1 MGKGGQTIG
10 FHYGFDILF
19 GIGRG
24 PVNEIPA
31 IMVADKIAWEG
42 DGCLADCYGINSPD
56 LFGGDKKE
64 GGIQGPFR
72 ILFGGDDQVL
82 PGAGTADCGPTG
94 PWKGVQTLPAL
105 KPEIGGLISE
115 FRGTTMV
122 WYSGLISSLNPYP
135 KPWSFRVRRY
145 SAGWYGNDCW
155 YPAKS
160 VIFMA
165 DGAIH
170 AMNPAHIIYQC
181 LTDPIWGRGLPKALI
196 NENSFIYA
204 ANRLCSEGFGLCIA
218 WQRKEEVDQ
227 FISIV
232 QDYIDATLYP
242 DPETGKMTIRLLRDD
257 FLTDDLPL
265 FSPTS
270 GLIEI
275 SEDDSSSQDEIYNEM
290 IGQGFDP
297 ITKEPFTV
305 RVHNLAARQ
314 SQGSP
319 NPEQRDLSGAPTR
332 ELLGR
337 ILQRDLKKF
346 CSGLKSYTVVLD
358 RSGWRIRPGMPFRV
372 QDTRRGLGQVV
383 LRAVEIADQSFRD
396 GRVTIKCTED
406 VFKLPDTAYVTS
418 GGSSWTPP
426 ARFASPPTASR
437 LLEAGYRDILLRR
450 GATDTQALDL
460 TSAFIGVVALSPDP
474 VMYQFDLLSRAV
486 GEPDFATTSGS
497 FTGAATLVNAIT
509 PLQDT
514 FEITGETAFPDDL
527 EGQAVTI
534 DDEQM
539 GVVSYDSA
547 THVLTVERGVADTI
561 PQAHA
566 AAATVWTT
574 DDDLVSDQRSY
585 LAGETVEAEVLTRTA
600 SDVLDEADADLLSL
614 TMVGRHARPYPP
626 GDVRLDGESIYAITP
641 GVVHTEPAITWT
653 HRDRLLEEDQL
664 VGHAEPSVGPEA
676 GTTYTIR
683 IYDALG
689 DPAVPIR
696 TTSGVVGDT
705 WTYDAAMQLADD
717 QPKKIFIELES
728 ERDGLA
734 SYQHYRFRVTIELIG
749 GYGMDYGFAYG
760 AVS

>member
-1 MGKGGQTIG
+1 MGKGGNTIG

-24 PVNEIPA
+24 PVNEIPS
-31 IMVADKIAWEG
+31 IMVADKIAWQG
-42 DGCLADCYGINSPD
+42 DGCSADVYGINSPD
-56 LFGGDKKE
+56 LFGGEKKE

-72 ILFGGDDQVL
+72 IFFGGDDQVL
-82 PGAGTADCGPTG
+82 PGDGFVDCGSSG
-94 PWKGVQTLPAL
+94 PWKGVQKLPAI

-115 FRGTTMV
+115 FRGTTML

-145 SAGWYGNDCW
+145 SAGWYGGECW

-165 DGAIH
+165 DGAVH

-181 LTDPIWGRGLPKALI
+181 LTDPLWGRGLPKALI

-204 ANRLCSEGFGLCIA
+204 ANRLCAEGFGLCFA

-227 FISIV
+227 FIGII
-232 QDYIDATLYP
+232 QDYIDAALYP

-265 FSPTS
+265 FTPSS
-270 GLIEI
+270 GLIDI
-275 SEDDSSSQDEIYNEM
+275 TEDDASSQDEIYNEM

-346 CSGLKSYTVVLD
+346 CSGLKKYTIVLD

-372 QDTRRGLGQVV
+372 QDTRRGIGQVV

-406 VFKLPDTAYVTS
+406 VFKLPDTAYVTT
-418 GGSSWTPP
+418 GGSTWTPP
-426 ARFASPPTASR
+426 AQDAAPPTASR

-450 GATDTQALDL
+450 GTTETQGLDP
-460 TSAFIGVVALSPDP
+460 TSAYIGVVAVSPDP
-474 VMYQFDLLSRAV
+474 VMYQYDLISRAA
-486 GEPDFATTSGS
+486 GEPDFATSSGS
-497 FTGAATLVNAIT
+497 FTGAATLVNPIT
-509 PLQDT
+509 PLQAI
-514 FEITGETAFPDDL
+514 FEITGETDFPEDL
-527 EGQAVTI
+527 AGTAVTVN
-534 DDEQM
+534 DEQM

-547 THVLTVERGVADTI
+547 THMLTVKRGVADTI
-561 PQAHA
+561 PQDHA
-566 AAATVWTT
+566 AASTLWTT
-574 DDDLVSDQRSY
+574 DDDMTSDQRSY

-600 SDVLDEADADLLSL
+600 SDLLDPADGELLSL
-614 TMVGRHARPYPP
+614 AMVGRHALPYPP
-626 GDVRLDGESIYAITP
+626 GDVQVDGESIYAMALGETHAEP
-641 GVVHTEPAITWT
+641 VVTWA

-664 VGHAEPSVGPEA
+664 VGHAESGVGPEA
-676 GTTYTIR
+676 GTTYTVR
-683 IYDALG
+683 VYDALG
-689 DPAVPIR
+689 DPDTPVR
-696 TTSGVVGDT
+696 TDSGIVGNT
-705 WTYDAAMQLADD
+705 WTYDAAMRAADGSP
-717 QPKKIFIELES
+717 QKIFIELES

-734 SYQHYRFRVTIELIG
+734 SYQHYRFRVTIELVG
-749 GYGMDYGFAYG
+749 GYGMDYGFSYG
-760 AVS
+760 VKS